1 MKKKIL
7 CAILAVF
14 TSVSLFAESI
24 HGFNL
29 ITGYKS
35 NSFEYDNLI
44 FDSNIWRLSLG
55 YSYQFYPN
63 YNSVVG
69 FMISPNVG
77 FDIPFGTKIE
87 NNGSKSKVNSKY
99 NTDMLY
105 PVFFN
110 TDLALNFRIPRGLE
124 KGFPYI
130 RLGTTWQTSFFQL
143 KEDVEYF
150 ADSVSGSQ
158 QNLSAFIE
166 LGFQPRHYEDYS
178 ESGFDTFFTY
188 YRSDISI
195 RFIYDFLTKNPL
207 TDDNWIGASNFGI
220 MLIWKPWQRSTE
232 HQKDKE
238 AFANYKEKR
247 KQEIISTRDK
257 ADVHSKQ
264 FKLVEKKDCKVED
277 IEYLAMSII
286 NGDRHFD
293 NSFLEIPVTAE
304 FYRQTT
310 ADGNYWLEF
319 SEPFLRD
326 ITFIKHTLGNGK
338 VGTEEY
344 ITCSEE
350 KITLPFYTEEEKEKA
365 FKVLVE
371 EYDVR
376 QQQKARIAE
385 NRRLAE
391 ENQKKLFNAAVASKS
406 LSKLTDYIKKNWDE
420 RHFQYSAF
428 EEVAK
433 LLAKDSGVKM
443 KRLPYSITNPYNLDR
458 NCIYIEDQLSVYQWT
473 GRGTFLAQTSEGIM
487 IYIRSVYDLSTI
499 DKYADCVYLRY
510 AGTFEYNSI
519 SAGVQVVPQFDLI
532 YNIEDVFPYGK

>member
-7 CAILAVF
+7 CAILTLFA
-14 TSVSLFAESI
+14 SVSLFAESI
-24 HGFNL
+24 HSFNL
-29 ITGYKS
+29 ITGRKS

-44 FDSNIWRLSLG
+44 FDSNIWRFALG
-55 YSYQFYPN
+55 YSYQFYPS

-69 FMISPNVG
+69 FMLSPNVG
-77 FDIPFGTKIE
+77 FDNPFGTKIE
-87 NNGSKSKVNSKY
+87 NNGSKSKVNSNY
-99 NTDMLY
+99 EYDI
-105 PVFFN
+105 PIFFN
-110 TDLALNFRIPRGLE
+110 TDLALNFRNPRGLE
-124 KGFPYI
+124 KGFFLI
-130 RLGTTWQTSFFQL
+130 RLGTTWQTSSFQL
-143 KEDVEYF
+143 EEDVDYF

-166 LGFQPRHYEDYS
+166 LATSYDDS
-178 ESGFDTFFTY
+178 ESDDCCCTS
-188 YRSDISI
+188 SDISI

-207 TDDNWIGASNFGI
+207 TDDKWIGASNFGI
-220 MLIWKPWQRSTE
+220 MLIWIPWQRSTE

-238 AFANYKEKR
+238 EFLAMQANEDRY
-247 KQEIISTRDK
+247 
-257 ADVHSKQ
+257 SKN
-264 FKLVEKKDCKVED
+264 FKFVEKKNCKIED
-277 IEYLAMSII
+277 IEYLAMSIL

-304 FYRQTT
+304 FYRQMT

-326 ITFIKHTLGNGK
+326 ITFTKHTLGNGK

-344 ITCSEE
+344 ITWSEE
-350 KITLPFYTEEEKEKA
+350 KTTLPFYTEEEKDKA

-376 QQQKARIAE
+376 QEHKVRIAE
-385 NRRLAE
+385 NNRLAE

-406 LSKLTDYIKKNWDE
+406 LSKLTDYIKKNWEE
-420 RHFQYSAF
+420 RYFQHSAF
-428 EEVAK
+428 EEIAK
-433 LLAKDSGVKM
+433 LLAKDSSVKM
-443 KRLPYSITNPYNLDR
+443 KDLPHITNPYNLDR
-458 NCIYIEDQLSVYQWT
+458 NCIYLEDQLSVYQWT
-473 GRGTFLAQTSEGIM
+473 GRGTFLAQTSERIM

>member
-7 CAILAVF
+7 CAILTLFA
-14 TSVSLFAESI
+14 SVSLFGESI
-24 HGFNL
+24 KGFNL
-29 ITGYKS
+29 ITGRKS

-385 NRRLAE
+385 NRRLNPNNYDYQNLPVLSMVTMGVEYAPNPALVQGRVYYAKNLTGFYIINRMDDGSYNIGFDSYYGGYQFILKNSSGETMGGIGGHMFAE
-391 ENQKKLFNAAVASKS
+391 SAYLKYLGTMEVIMSNGYVRYLPYFEM
-406 LSKLTDYIKKNWDE
+406 LKKNP
-420 RHFQYSAF
+420 HSKIQNII
-428 EEVAK
+428 EECEK
-433 LLAKDSGVKM
+433 
-443 KRLPYSITNPYNLDR
+443 
-458 NCIYIEDQLSVYQWT
+458 W
-473 GRGTFLAQTSEGIM
+473 
-487 IYIRSVYDLSTI
+487 
-499 DKYADCVYLRY
+499 
-510 AGTFEYNSI
+510 
-519 SAGVQVVPQFDLI
+519 
-532 YNIEDVFPYGK
+532 